1 MTLDTSNI
9 KQKEPAIKKFNSLLE
24 QIATTHTYYDYSKS
38 VYTGIDNLIT
48 IICPIHGEFKQTP
61 YAHFNLNRGC
71 NKCAVE
77 ARADSKRKS
86 KEDFINKANKVHNS
100 KYDYSKVNYKNT
112 NTKVTIICPE
122 HVDFEQQPADHLRGH
137 ACSKCSSKDINVL
150 TKEEFV
156 IRANKVHKSKYDYTK
171 SIYVRNK
178 YKLIITCQYHGDFT
192 QTASDHLNGNG
203 CQVCGEN
210 RKRAKYFSEPT
221 ILYYLY
227 FPAFNAYKIGI
238 TLKSRGIKKR
248 FNTEKNLEYRVLK
261 ETLYSIGKEAYL
273 EEQRILKENAH
284 HLYKGPKFFSKGGES
299 ECFNIDIL
307 GLNKV
312 EDIVWSMT

>member
-38 VYTGIDNLIT
+38 VYTGVDNPIT
-48 IICPIHGEFKQTP
+48 IICPEHGEFEQTP

-71 NKCAVE
+71 SKCAIE

-100 KYDYSKVNYKNT
+100 KYDYSKVDYKNT
-112 NTKVTIICPE
+112 NTKVTIICSE
-122 HVDFEQQPADHLRGH
+122 HGEFEQQPADHLRGH
-137 ACSKCSSKDINVL
+137 GCSKCAVKDINVL

-156 IRANKVHKSKYDYTK
+156 KKARKAHGNKYDYSK
-171 SIYVRNK
+171 SIYRRNK
-178 YKLIITCQYHGDFT
+178 YKLIITCPYHGDFT

-203 CQVCGEN
+203 CQMCGEN
-210 RKRAKYFSEPT
+210 RKRAKYFNEPT

-227 FPAFNAYKIGI
+227 FPAFKAYKIGI
-238 TLKSRGIKKR
+238 TLESRGIKKR
-248 FNTEKNLEYRVLK
+248 FNTEKNLEYIVIHQ
-261 ETLYSIGKEAYL
+261 TTYPTGKEAYL
-273 EEQRILKENAH
+273 EEQRILKDNSQ
-284 HLYKGPKFFSKGGES
+284 HLYNGPNFFSKGGES
-299 ECFNIDIL
+299 ECFNIDVL
-307 GLNKV
+307 NLHNKV
-312 EDIVWSMT
+312 EDIV